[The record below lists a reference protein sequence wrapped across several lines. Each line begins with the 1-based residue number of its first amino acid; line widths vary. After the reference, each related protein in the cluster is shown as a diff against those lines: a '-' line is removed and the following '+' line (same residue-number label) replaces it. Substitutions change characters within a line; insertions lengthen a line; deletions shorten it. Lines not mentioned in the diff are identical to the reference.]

1 MNSCPNSLEFLDFK
15 NMCAY
20 QHIAHISWKTL
31 RVERAFELTKSV
43 KGEPP
48 VSLPDTFFVSSA
60 ADYDYDALA
69 QLATLKG
76 L

>member
-1 MNSCPNSLEFLDFK
+1 
-15 NMCAY
+15 
-20 QHIAHISWKTL
+20 
-31 RVERAFELTKSV
+31 VERVFELTKSV

-48 VSLPDTFFVSSA
+48 VSLPDTFFVSST

>member
-1 MNSCPNSLEFLDFK
+1 LEGEEEK
-15 NMCAY
+15 
-20 QHIAHISWKTL
+20 
-31 RVERAFELTKSV
+31 VEKAFELVKSI

-48 VSLPDTFFVSSA
+48 VTLSDSFFVSSA

-76 L
+76 M